1 MGFTTRC
8 FESISMLRTLAIA
21 LITVISLFS
30 DAAKATET
38 YGIKV
43 SKANLLSIGDSY
55 YLGAD
60 IDYHFNPPVID
71 ALVRGVPL
79 TLVVRLK
86 IERERKLWFNET
98 ILNERRSIQ
107 IRYHPLATSFQILD
121 QTSGATQSFIGLPAL
136 LDTLSRLRGW
146 EIAKIDTFKPGL
158 HYLGFLSVQL
168 DIEALPL
175 PLRAQAYLSP
185 RWYNRSPVYTWPL
198 AL

>member
-1 MGFTTRC
+1 
-8 FESISMLRTLAIA
+8 MLKILAGCLVLLNCGTL
-21 LITVISLFS
+21 S
-30 DAAKATET
+30 AASTAET

-43 SKANLLSIGDSY
+43 TKANLLSIGDSY

-98 ILNERRSIQ
+98 LLNEKRSIQ

-146 EIAKIDTFKPGL
+146 EIAKIETFKPGQR
-158 HYLGFLSVQL
+158 YIGYLSVQL